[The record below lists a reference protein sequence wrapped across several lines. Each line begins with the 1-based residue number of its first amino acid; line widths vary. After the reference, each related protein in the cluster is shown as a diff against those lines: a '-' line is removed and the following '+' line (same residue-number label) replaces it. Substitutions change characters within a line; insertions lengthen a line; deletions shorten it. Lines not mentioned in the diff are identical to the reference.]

1 MWGMSPFVNNVCSNF
16 IKVLNFFTSLIMNQ
30 KYVVTSICR
39 IFGSNLDIIVIIMC
53 YFRDKN
59 FKLSLEGNIIFLHLW
74 YMVCNGTYE
83 SKKYFCAIF
92 RILLEGHVVQLRITF
107 NKDIESQLNDRKY
120 QIYLEIIQTPT
131 WQLICCLLHL
141 KNVFIVFNIV
151 YVQVASQ
158 RCLNFLF

>member
-1 MWGMSPFVNNVCSNF
+1 M
-16 IKVLNFFTSLIMNQ
+16 
-30 KYVVTSICR
+30 
-39 IFGSNLDIIVIIMC
+39 
-53 YFRDKN
+53 
-59 FKLSLEGNIIFLHLW
+59 SLEDNIIFLHLW

-158 RCLNFLF
+158 RCLNFLFLKKLLHISFSGAGLNLVWPPASFFGPMALAQKFHTVNWRYYPSSSSNPYIF

>member
-1 MWGMSPFVNNVCSNF
+1 
-16 IKVLNFFTSLIMNQ
+16 
-30 KYVVTSICR
+30 
-39 IFGSNLDIIVIIMC
+39 
-53 YFRDKN
+53 
-59 FKLSLEGNIIFLHLW
+59 
-74 YMVCNGTYE
+74 MVCNGTYE

-141 KNVFIVFNIV
+141 KNVFIIFNIV